1 MDFVVTGGTGFIGST
16 LVRRLAGQGHHVLLL
31 TRRARPHPSAPAGA
45 KRAFGGH
52 EDIEGVTTCT
62 YRAGDYESLSEALP
76 DPPRRVDGVFHLAAN
91 LRYLGKREASY
102 ADNVVF
108 TRKLLEWSRARGA
121 GFFAFTSSIEA
132 MGPSPATGAPLDEGD
147 ECRPVST
154 YGRTKLEAE
163 RWVTEYGRR
172 HGLRTVSFRL
182 GNVYGPGTC
191 FLVVDVARAVK
202 EGRTNPLAR
211 YYHQVKGA
219 LLCPCHVEDI
229 VDGILCARQSGYGG
243 GDVFILAGRETL
255 RAADLFAD
263 AAAALGMA
271 FEPPRDSRWTT
282 ALVGVR
288 SLVQLHLK
296 RRADRVTYL
305 RLGHWSFDSRRA
317 RDVLGFAPRVPWNR
331 GLVETIG
338 WAQAGGALPR

>member
-16 LVRRLAGQGHHVLLL
+16 LVRRLTGQGHHVLLL
-31 TRRARPHPSAPAGA
+31 TRRAGAHPFTVAGA
-45 KRAFGGH
+45 NCSFDGR
-52 EDIEGVTTCT
+52 EDAEGVTTCT
-62 YRAGDYESLSEALP
+62 YPAGDYEGLSAALP
-76 DPPRRVDGVFHLAAN
+76 DSPRRVDGVFHLAAN
-91 LRYLGKREASY
+91 LKYLGKREASY

-108 TRKLLEWSRARGA
+108 TQRLLEWSRARGA

-132 MGPSPATGAPLDEGD
+132 MGPSPTNGAPLGEAD

-154 YGRTKLEAE
+154 YGRTKLAAE
-163 RWVTEYGRR
+163 RWVAEYGRAP
-172 HGLRTVSFRL
+172 GLRTVSFRL
-182 GNVYGPGTC
+182 GNVYGPGTR
-191 FLVVDVARAVK
+191 FLVVDVARAIK
-202 EGRTNPLAR
+202 EGRTNPLVR
-211 YYHQVKGA
+211 YYHQVKDA
-219 LLCPCHVEDI
+219 LLCPCHVDDI
-229 VDGILCARQSGYGG
+229 VDGILCARQGGYRS

-263 AAAALGMA
+263 AAAALGKA
-271 FEPPRDSRWTT
+271 FEPPRDSRWAA

-288 SLVQLHLK
+288 SFVQLHLK

-317 RDVLGFAPRVPWNR
+317 REVLGFAPRVPWNR

-338 WAQAGGALPR
+338 WAEAVGALPR